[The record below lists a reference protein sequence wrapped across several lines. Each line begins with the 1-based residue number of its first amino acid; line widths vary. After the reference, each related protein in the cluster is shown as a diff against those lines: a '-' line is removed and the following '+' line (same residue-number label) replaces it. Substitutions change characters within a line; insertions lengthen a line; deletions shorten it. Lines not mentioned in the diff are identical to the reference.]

1 MTTVSSNLIVRI
13 RKFHT
18 IHASSSEAELITRH
32 YVAVVVCSPRGLE
45 KRGDFRR
52 GTGGVKGARGE
63 IRPREPL
70 VNDQGVSAMDEVSRR
85 AMLAATAAG
94 GVLTLAASAGAQAG
108 DAVPQPQRPGHGGTD
123 PGPRNLAR
131 DRQNPDL
138 LVPPSTDHGTL
149 PNLRFSFA
157 DAHVRQETGGWTRQI
172 TVRELG
178 VSKDVAGVNM
188 RLNAGGVR
196 ELHWHKAAEWAYMLY
211 GSARITA
218 VDPGGHNFVD
228 DVGVG
233 DLWYF
238 PSGVPHSIQG
248 LNPDGCEFLLVFDDG
263 DFDEDNTFL
272 LSDWFK
278 HTPKEVLSKNFGVPE
293 AAYAHLPDPSEL
305 YIFNAKAP
313 GPLESDKIA
322 GATPVS
328 PTFSHKML
336 AQQPIKTKSGTVRI
350 TDTSVFPAS
359 KTISAALVEVE
370 PGGMR
375 EMHWHPNTNEWQ
387 YYIDGQARMGVFAAS
402 GQART
407 FDFQA
412 GDVGYVPFAMG
423 HYIENTGTVPLR
435 FLEVFKSSYY
445 ADVSLN
451 QWLALTPPE
460 LVRAHLK
467 LDDQAVA
474 ALRKEKLPVV
484 PG

>member
-1 MTTVSSNLIVRI
+1 
-13 RKFHT
+13 
-18 IHASSSEAELITRH
+18 
-32 YVAVVVCSPRGLE
+32 
-45 KRGDFRR
+45 
-52 GTGGVKGARGE
+52 
-63 IRPREPL
+63 
-70 VNDQGVSAMDEVSRR
+70 MDEVTRR

-94 GVLTLAASAGAQAG
+94 GVLTLASAADAQSA
-108 DAVPQPQRPGHGGTD
+108 APPPQPLRPGYGGTD
-123 PGPRNLAR
+123 PGPRNLER

-138 LVPPSTDHGTL
+138 LVPPPTDHGTL
-149 PNLRFSFA
+149 PNLRFSFS
-157 DAHVRQETGGWTRQI
+157 DAHMREETGGWTRQV

-178 VSKDVAGVNM
+178 ISKDLAGVNM
-188 RLNAGGVR
+188 RLNAGGIR

-211 GSARITA
+211 GTARITA
-218 VDPGGHNFVD
+218 IDAQGHNFVD

-238 PSGVPHSIQG
+238 PPGIPHSIQG

-278 HTPKEVLSKNFGVPE
+278 HTPNEVLSKNFGVPGSSF
-293 AAYAHLPDPSEL
+293 AHLPDPSEL
-305 YIFNAKAP
+305 YIFAAPVP

-328 PTFSHKML
+328 SGFSHKML
-336 AQQPIKTKSGTVRI
+336 AQQPIRTKSGSVRI
-350 TDTSVFPAS
+350 TDTSVFAVS
-359 KTISAALVEVE
+359 KTISAALVEVL
-370 PGGMR
+370 PGGLR
-375 EMHWHPNTNEWQ
+375 ELHWHPNNNEWQ
-387 YYIDGQARMGVFAAS
+387 YYIEGQARMGVFAAS

-423 HYIENTGTVPLR
+423 HYIENTGSMPLR

-460 LVRAHLK
+460 LVSAHLR
-467 LDDQAVA
+467 LDVQAMA
-474 ALRKEKLPVV
+474 ALRKEKFPIVPV
-484 PG
+484 